1 MSMWREALLLI
12 ALLVLIE
19 IGYRVVD
26 YLFYKA
32 NNIPGEM
39 DSEE

>member
-1 MSMWREALLLI
+1 MNMWKEAFLLL

-26 YLFYKA
+26 YLVYKA
-32 NNIPGEM
+32 NNVAGEM
-39 DSEE
+39 DEEE